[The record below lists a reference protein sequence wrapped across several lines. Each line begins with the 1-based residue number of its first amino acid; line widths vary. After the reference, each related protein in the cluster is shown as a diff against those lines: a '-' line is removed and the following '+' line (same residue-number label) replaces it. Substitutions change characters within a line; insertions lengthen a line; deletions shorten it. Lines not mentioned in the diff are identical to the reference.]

1 MRVLAL
7 DFDGVIAESAPEAFV
22 VALRAWVSLRPG
34 SPLAPLATRAGQTD
48 PGAGPAT
55 GSAPSGPL
63 YRRFLDLMPLGNRA
77 EDYGVAMHVL
87 EQGIDVPDQAA
98 WDAVYRA
105 QDPAG
110 LLRFHERFYEMRHA
124 WLEADPAGWRR
135 FLPPYPALLALL
147 HRRHRDV
154 ALAIATAKDRRSVDL
169 LLADYGVADL
179 FPPQQI
185 VDKEEGVSKRAHLTR
200 LRERLGVA
208 FEDITFVDDKLNHL
222 ESVASLGVRGA
233 LAAWGYNGERE
244 RTAARRAGF
253 LVCSLDD
260 AESQL
265 FPARPAG
272 RSPAVD

>member
-1 MRVLAL
+1 VRVLAL

-22 VALRAWVSLRPG
+22 VALRAWVSLRPA
-34 SPLAPLATRAGQTD
+34 SPLAPLAAATGRTA
-48 PGAGPAT
+48 PGAGPEA
-55 GSAPSGPL
+55 APSGPL

-98 WDAVYRA
+98 WDAVHGG

-110 LLRFHERFYEMRHA
+110 LLRFHERFYEVRHA

-135 FLPPYPALLALL
+135 LLPAYPALLALL
-147 HRRHRDV
+147 RRRQRDA

-169 LLADYGVADL
+169 LLADYGIADL
-179 FPPQQI
+179 FPPEQI
-185 VDKEEGVSKRAHLTR
+185 LDKEEGVSKRAHLTR
-200 LRERLGVA
+200 LRERLDVA

-265 FPARPAG
+265 FPAPHAG
-272 RSPAVD
+272 RSPALD